1 MYPVSHEDFH
11 FLSCSAGVGR
21 TGTYMAIDS
30 VLEQVQKEGV
40 VDIAGTVSK
49 MRKQRMKM
57 VQTVV
62 CMGSTFPNRAHL
74 CSILHFQTEHTSA
87 QYCISKWS
95 TLLLKVSFP
104 NIAHLCSKLLVSYLM
119 LFLLHVPAGT
129 VHLCSRCC
137 TGVIDVWWH
146 SNPSRGHP
154 PCHRKIGT
162 EGPSNQQNWLW
173 ITVQGIGTYILQL
186 LKYRFCKFPR
196 QYSVTMS
203 VSGQGSW
210 SFSHSQWVWHG
221 WWQHSAWTCVPP
233 LCAQWNS

>member
-1 MYPVSHEDFH
+1 MYPVSYEDFH
-11 FLSCSAGVGR
+11 FLSRSAGVGR

-74 CSILHFQTEHTSA
+74 CSILHFQMEHTSA

-104 NIAHLCSKLLVSYLM
+104 NIAHLCSKLLVSYLPNVISTACTCRNSTSLLTM
-119 LFLLHVPAGT
+119 L
-129 VHLCSRCC
+129 
-137 TGVIDVWWH
+137 
-146 SNPSRGHP
+146 
-154 PCHRKIGT
+154 
-162 EGPSNQQNWLW
+162 
-173 ITVQGIGTYILQL
+173 Y
-186 LKYRFCKFPR
+186 
-196 QYSVTMS
+196 
-203 VSGQGSW
+203 W
-210 SFSHSQWVWHG
+210 SH
-221 WWQHSAWTCVPP
+221 
-233 LCAQWNS
+233 